1 MWWLIPIAA
10 VGLYSYFTSEK
21 TSKEKK
27 SFERWENRRKNQL
40 EKIERLRLAIENKVK
55 QDKLN
60 NDFIM
65 LTELHFNSFLV
76 SNETYKLLD
85 DAKVVLDY
93 FNKIIE
99 KTKQHIDS
107 LNSKKS
113 KSKSLKDINEIK
125 KEIEIILDQ
134 KISFQKN
141 NELCISQKKM
151 LYEELKKLN
160 IQTSI
165 LKYIIR
171 DKCGDRGLDW
181 FERLEHRKKKK

>member
-93 FNKIIE
+93 FNKMRI
-99 KTKQHIDS
+99 KTIGELFKLIDKAFNDHKMDS
-107 LNSKKS
+107 KTIYLYFYTHLTWYKITMKDFINISESDVLNYY
-113 KSKSLKDINEIK
+113 
-125 KEIEIILDQ
+125 KE
-134 KISFQKN
+134 F
-141 NELCISQKKM
+141 
-151 LYEELKKLN
+151 
-160 IQTSI
+160 
-165 LKYIIR
+165 
-171 DKCGDRGLDW
+171 
-181 FERLEHRKKKK
+181 

>member
-125 KEIEIILDQ
+125 NIKIEV
-134 KISFQKN
+134 
-141 NELCISQKKM
+141 
-151 LYEELKKLN
+151 
-160 IQTSI
+160 
-165 LKYIIR
+165 
-171 DKCGDRGLDW
+171 
-181 FERLEHRKKKK
+181 

>member
-93 FNKIIE
+93 YNKIIE
-99 KTKQHIDS
+99 KTKQHIDC
-107 LNSKKS
+107 L
-113 KSKSLKDINEIK
+113 L
-125 KEIEIILDQ
+125 
-134 KISFQKN
+134 
-141 NELCISQKKM
+141 
-151 LYEELKKLN
+151 
-160 IQTSI
+160 
-165 LKYIIR
+165 
-171 DKCGDRGLDW
+171 
-181 FERLEHRKKKK
+181 